1 MGDPGV
7 GEPGMGES
15 GVVVGMGRTS
25 FFDLNLKKNQIK
37 VIENL
42 IIFCY
47 SN

>member
-1 MGDPGV
+1 M

-25 FFDLNLKKNQIK
+25 FFDLNLKKKNQIK

-47 SN
+47 SD